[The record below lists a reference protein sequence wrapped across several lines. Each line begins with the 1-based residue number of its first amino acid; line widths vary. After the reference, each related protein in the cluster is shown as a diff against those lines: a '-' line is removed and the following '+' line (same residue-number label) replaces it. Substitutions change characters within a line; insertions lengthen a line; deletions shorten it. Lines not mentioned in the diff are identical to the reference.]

1 MKMEKM
7 KRQYEVP
14 QAMIWDSNMETSLLA
29 DSTGLNFEE
38 PGTGEIPVNP
48 GEGHDPGEA
57 FSKTS
62 VWDD

>member
-7 KRQYEVP
+7 KRRYETP
-14 QAMIWDSNMETSLLA
+14 LTTTWDSSMESCLLA

-62 VWDD
+62 VWDE